1 MSANK
6 ARKAGWRWASV
17 GLVLVLAAGA
27 GTFWWVFSARGHG
40 APADPALW
48 RADAASRVIEARV
61 SLAAAD
67 VYRPYGPMR
76 AGNTPVP
83 PPPLQALARLE
94 SQGDVHGLAVAYLVR
109 GEAALAA
116 PYLEKAENSP
126 DVACDRALIALDR
139 RDPAQALTLL
149 DGVLRTRPRH
159 AQALWNRGLVLRELE
174 LWALAARSFEAVAA
188 LGETGW
194 AQEASARAQALR
206 DRLASERQGWSQ
218 AMAMGKAL
226 VEGTATVPSDA
237 LRAHPGFMRMY
248 LYEAIRAAGSVE
260 RLRTLGPMAEA
271 LDARFGGTA
280 LRDALRWAQARDFR
294 VRAPL
299 AERYRELSLKRPVP
313 GGMPAFLTE
322 LRRAGERDLL
332 MGALVTNGEV
342 AANLEEYAS
351 LARQVGDPW
360 FVLLAEQERAAS
372 IADQGQLLQAE
383 QVLRG
388 AAARCEVQPLGYRC
402 GPIYSALGE
411 LYRQFHRVPE
421 AIQAVESAR
430 AAYRGDGSWSEV
442 RYLMQL
448 GQLARFQK
456 NAALAVA
463 YLDEVLLRRPD
474 DCATRQFV
482 RANDAYALLRELDVK
497 GARASMREALSCPGP
512 LSLVGADTLA
522 DLARLSPD
530 ADQDARLVAGLEA
543 RLQDGKLQPGQ
554 RVLARYIQGNYL
566 VGKDRAQGE
575 ALLRRAVDEARQLP
589 EYNVDAR
596 KARAY
601 SQAALLYAAG
611 RAGDFA
617 RAEALFGEELGT
629 ALPGRCTLAVSADLE
644 RTLVVMRGPDGS
656 LRGAFDASRTAPLG
670 EDVRGLIPAAWVG
683 ALRSCER
690 VEVVARPP
698 LHGRAGLLPED
709 VAWAYYGA
717 HPAVSET
724 SVGGSRRL
732 VVANVD
738 APPELGLPP
747 LGIWR
752 SSAQDVTLLSG
763 AEATPGRV
771 LESMAD
777 ATEIEIHAHGLVNP
791 SLSEASLLVLS
802 PESGGRYALTAGE
815 VRAARLHG
823 QPLVILGAC
832 RAARSAPWMYERF
845 SLPTAF
851 IEAGARTVLAATVD
865 VPDAEAAPFFDAVR
879 GRIAKGQ
886 PAAIALRDTRL
897 EWMARA
903 PSTWAR
909 SVLVFD

>member
-1 MSANK
+1 M
-6 ARKAGWRWASV
+6 
-17 GLVLVLAAGA
+17 GLVLMLAVGA
-27 GTFWWVFSARGHG
+27 GLVRWGRAAREHEARVG
-40 APADPALW
+40 AAVW
-48 RADAASRVIEARV
+48 RAEAATRLIEARV

-67 VYRPYGPMR
+67 AYRPYGPMR
-76 AGNTPVP
+76 AEHTPVAP
-83 PPPLQALARLE
+83 LPLQALARLE
-94 SQGDVHGLAVAYLVR
+94 SQGDMHGLAAAYLVR
-109 GEAALAA
+109 GDAALAA
-116 PYLEKAENSP
+116 PYLEKAEASP
-126 DVACDRALIALDR
+126 DVDCDRALLALDR
-139 RDPAQALTLL
+139 RDLTRALTLL
-149 DGVLRTRPRH
+149 DGVLRAHPRH

-174 LWALAARSFEAVAA
+174 LWASAAESFEAVAA

-194 AQEASARAQALR
+194 SQEARALAQALR
-206 DRLASERQGWSQ
+206 ERLASEREGWNRG
-218 AMAMGKAL
+218 MAAGKAL
-226 VEGTATVPSDA
+226 VAGTGTVPTGE

-248 LYEAIRAAGSVE
+248 LYEAIRAAGSIE
-260 RLRTLGPMAEA
+260 RLRSLAPMAEA

-280 LRDALRWAQARDFR
+280 LGDALRWAEARDFR

-299 AERYRELSLKRPVP
+299 AERYRELALKRPVP
-313 GGMPAFLTE
+313 GGMPAFLAE

-351 LARQVGDPW
+351 LARDLGDPW
-360 FVLLAEQERAAS
+360 FVLLAEQERAAAS
-372 IADQGQLLQAE
+372 SDRGLLLQAE

-388 AAARCEVQPLGYRC
+388 AVATCKAQPLGYRC
-402 GPIYSALGE
+402 GPIYSALAE

-421 AIQAVESAR
+421 AIQAVESAQ
-430 AAYRGDGSWSEV
+430 AAYRSDGSWSEV

-463 YLDEVLLRRPD
+463 YLGEVLLRRPE

-497 GARASMREALSCPGP
+497 GARASMGEALSCPGP

-530 ADQDARLVAGLEA
+530 AEQDARLVAGLEA
-543 RLQDGKLQPGQ
+543 RLQDAKLPPGQ

-589 EYNVDAR
+589 DYNVEAR

-617 RAEALFGEELGT
+617 RAEALFGEELG
-629 ALPGRCTLAVSADLE
+629 ASLPGRCSLAISADLE

-656 LRGAFDASRTAPLG
+656 LRGDFDASRTAPLG
-670 EDVRGLIPAAWVG
+670 EEVRGLVPTALVD
-683 ALRSCER
+683 ALRPCER

-709 VAWAYYGA
+709 IAWAYYGA
-717 HPAVSET
+717 HPAVSA
-724 SVGGSRRL
+724 SPAGGVRRL
-732 VVANVD
+732 VVANVE

-763 AEATPGRV
+763 AEATPGHV

-802 PESGGRYALTAGE
+802 PEPGGHYALTAGE
-815 VRAARLHG
+815 VRAARLRG

-879 GRIAKGQ
+879 GRIEDGR

-897 EWMARA
+897 EWMAHA